1 MSSLTISK
9 FREGSLGLLRRAAWL
24 AVLAAILL
32 PHPDRSPR
40 DLVLVSIDTLRADHL
55 GCYGYDRP
63 TTPHLD
69 ALAATGVRFERAVAH
84 APNTLPSHIALMTS
98 RLAGSFARA
107 DGEAPLPASARTLAE
122 VLAAQGFAT
131 WGFTDGGYLRRAF
144 GLAQGFQHYEDRRAG
159 LRRLRARID
168 TWLDGHAGDQRRMF
182 LFVHTYDVHS
192 PYAPPSKYRRRFL
205 DPTNP
210 SRFVASTA
218 NLEAVIHG
226 QKHLDADDLRRLV
239 DLYDAGIRYV
249 DEQLGLLLRDLDRRG
264 RLRNAIVIVTSDHG
278 EEFMEHRSLLHWR
291 LFFQPNLH
299 VPLIVRVP
307 GRPPGVVHGT
317 VGLVDV
323 VPTALDL
330 LGLPPLR
337 TAAGRSLRPQLD
349 GAPVPPRAVYSE
361 PFAPGMPER
370 SLVTNRHQLLQ
381 RGETGALRLFDLTR
395 DPYSLRPVRGA
406 ERGVGA
412 RLGKELARRRAGV
425 QAARRTRT
433 AVRRQRLAPRVR
445 RELEALGYLHER

>member
-1 MSSLTISK
+1 MSSLTISR
-9 FREGSLGLLRRAAWL
+9 FRGASLGLLRRVAWL
-24 AVLAAILL
+24 LAVGAIVL
-32 PHPDRSPR
+32 PRPDRTPR

-63 TTPHLD
+63 TSPHLD
-69 ALAATGVRFERAVAH
+69 ALAAASVRFERAVAH

-107 DGEAPLPASARTLAE
+107 DGEAPLPKSARTLAE
-122 VLAAQGFAT
+122 ALVAHGFAT

-144 GLAQGFQHYEDRRAG
+144 GLAQGFEHYEDHRAG
-159 LRRLRARID
+159 IRRLRARIGA
-168 TWLDGHAGDQRRMF
+168 WLDEHASDRRRMF

-192 PYAPPSKYRRRFL
+192 PYAPPVVYRQRFL

-210 SRFVASTA
+210 SRFVASTE
-218 NLEAVIHG
+218 NLEAVIQG
-226 QKHLDADDLRRLV
+226 QKHLGADDLRRLV

-249 DEQLGLLLRDLDRRG
+249 DDEIGLLLRDLDRRG
-264 RLRNAIVIVTSDHG
+264 RLRNAIVIVTADHG
-278 EEFMEHRSLLHWR
+278 EELMEHRSLLHWR

-307 GRPPGVVHGT
+307 GKPPGVVHGT

-330 LGLPPLR
+330 LGLPALP

-349 GAPVPPRAVYSE
+349 GVPAPPRAVYSE

-370 SLVTNRHQLLQ
+370 SLVTDHHQLLQ
-381 RGETGALRLFDLTR
+381 RGETGPLRLFDLDR
-395 DPYSLRPVRGA
+395 DPYSQRNVRGA
-406 ERGVGA
+406 RRRVAA
-412 RLGKELARRRAGV
+412 RLGKELAHRRAAV
-425 QAARRTRT
+425 EAARRTRI
-433 AVRRQRLAPRVR
+433 AAQRPRLAPRVR
-445 RELEALGYLHER
+445 QELEALGYLHER